1 MSMWLQDILEPK
13 QQAGMGFDEL
23 MRVGETEEVRL
34 LLEAARSRHSF
45 VTMSDIAS

>member
-1 MSMWLQDILEPK
+1 MWLQDILEPR
-13 QQAGMGFDEL
+13 QRAGMGFDEL

-34 LLEAARSRHSF
+34 LLEAAHSRHSF